1 MSNFQFGDYCS
12 ECDVDENGNL
22 IDEFTTIK
30 GKSFLEYL
38 ISKGVDINKKEKEDG
53 WTPLMHLIN
62 SYTYNYTKPDLTK
75 VDKGYEYAPLYSA
88 VGNEVLRKEFLL
100 DLELVKMLV
109 EAGADINQ
117 HVLQDIWSNRFWKKK
132 SYLKECL

>member
-117 HVLQDIWSNRFWKKK
+117 HVLQNIWSNRFWKKK